1 MGADP
6 MSYLMDSLF
15 RNSGSGVLTATNG
28 NSTAN
33 ANVNV
38 NAPSTSVT
46 STAEIT
52 RIFLNSIKQGALPAE
67 DAKYVSAAVAQRAG
81 LSPDEAEARV
91 KSVYERLQTK
101 LREAETSAKQA
112 ADATRKATAYGALWL
127 FVSLLI
133 GAFCASWAAT
143 LGGRHRDF

>member
-1 MGADP
+1 

-38 NAPSTSVT
+38 NAPSTSVA

-91 KSVYERLQTK
+91 KSVYERLQTR

-112 ADATRKATAYGALWL
+112 TDATRKATAYGALWL